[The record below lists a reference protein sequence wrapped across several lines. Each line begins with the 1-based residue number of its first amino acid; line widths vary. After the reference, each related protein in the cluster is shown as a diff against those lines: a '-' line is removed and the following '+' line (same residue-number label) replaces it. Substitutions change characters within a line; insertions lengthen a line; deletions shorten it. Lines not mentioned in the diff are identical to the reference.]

1 MTDSQSAPQ
10 LPDLPDDFSSVLV
23 IVAHPDDPEYGI
35 GAAVGTW
42 TRAGKRVG
50 YVLASRGEA
59 GIEGMDPGRA
69 AVVRTA
75 EQAAACA
82 EVGVES
88 LVFLDQPDGRIL
100 QTPELRTAIAREIR
114 SFRPDIVVLLNFQQT
129 WGGVRFNSADH
140 RNLGQAAVDAIGDA
154 GNEWIVPG
162 QRYDGVT
169 RILEFGAHPTH
180 RVDVTESLEAA
191 IASLAC
197 HREYLAA
204 LSDDPVEQQA
214 KEIIHSS
221 LLWED
226 GRAHLG
232 FRVYG

>member
-1 MTDSQSAPQ
+1 MTDSQSAQQ
-10 LPDLPDDFSSVLV
+10 LPVLPDDFASALV

-35 GAAVGTW
+35 GAAVSAW

-59 GIEGMDPGRA
+59 GIEGMDPGRS

-75 EQAAACA
+75 EQEAACA
-82 EVGVES
+82 EVGVAS
-88 LVFLDQPDGRIL
+88 LEFLDQPDGRIL
-100 QTPELRTAIAREIR
+100 QTPELRTAIARRIR
-114 SFRPDIVVLLNFQQT
+114 AFRPDIVVLLNFQQT
-129 WGGVRFNSADH
+129 WGGRHFNSADH
-140 RNLGQAAVDAIGDA
+140 RNLGQAAIDAIGDA

-162 QRYDGVT
+162 DRYDGV
-169 RILEFGAHPTH
+169 RRVLEFGVDPTH
-180 RVDVTESLEAA
+180 RVDVTDDLERA

-204 LSDDPVEQQA
+204 LSDTPVEEQA
-214 KEIIHSS
+214 ETIIRSS
-221 LLWED
+221 LLWD
-226 GRAHLG
+226 GDRAHLG

>member
-1 MTDSQSAPQ
+1 MPQ
-10 LPDLPDDFSSVLV
+10 ACGL
-23 IVAHPDDPEYGI
+23 
-35 GAAVGTW
+35 
-42 TRAGKRVG
+42 
-50 YVLASRGEA
+50 RGQPRRA
-59 GIEGMDPGRA
+59 GIEGRPGS
-69 AVVRTA
+69 VRRREDGGA
-75 EQAAACA
+75 EAACA

-180 RVDVTESLEAA
+180 RVDVTDSLEAA
-191 IASLAC
+191 IAHWPAIGST
-197 HREYLAA
+197 RG
-204 LSDDPVEQQA
+204 PVGHA
-214 KEIIHSS
+214 RRARGRSS
-221 LLWED
+221 
-226 GRAHLG
+226 GRRPLG
-232 FRVYG
+232 ERPRPRFRVYG